1 MEEVTTNTNTV
12 EVHNN
17 EPSSNRVYVLFYS
30 FFLIPL
36 MIAVIG
42 TSLFIIVNFLTMEPK
57 THLDLLNDVKI
68 GSASKRWQSA
78 FELSK
83 IIVNKKDIVNDDLF
97 RNQLISAYKSS
108 IHDDEKVRMYLAMT
122 MGRTGDTYYGDYLL
136 EGLNDENSITRLASI
151 KAIGL
156 LSYKSSVPYLINM
169 LKNKKYDLVEYHSII
184 VSLGNIGDKNIVNEL
199 IPFLEHEEANI
210 RWDTALSLAK
220 LDNRSGIEIIG
231 CLLDRNYYMDYPEV
245 DTKEENQAILVAM
258 EVSSRFKDDI
268 LEKKLRT
275 LALKDQ
281 NMKIRDSAI
290 KTLNKV
296 YGS

>member
-1 MEEVTTNTNTV
+1 MEEVRTNASTV

-108 IHDDEKVRMYLAMT
+108 IHDDEKRSY
-122 MGRTGDTYYGDYLL
+122 
-136 EGLNDENSITRLASI
+136 
-151 KAIGL
+151 GL
-156 LSYKSSVPYLINM
+156 L
-169 LKNKKYDLVEYHSII
+169 
-184 VSLGNIGDKNIVNEL
+184 
-199 IPFLEHEEANI
+199 
-210 RWDTALSLAK
+210 
-220 LDNRSGIEIIG
+220 
-231 CLLDRNYYMDYPEV
+231 
-245 DTKEENQAILVAM
+245 
-258 EVSSRFKDDI
+258 
-268 LEKKLRT
+268 T
-275 LALKDQ
+275 LATKAFTSVTWLANFNVFFSD
-281 NMKIRDSAI
+281 
-290 KTLNKV
+290 V
-296 YGS
+296 